1 MPYADGV
8 GRTMTHTTSP
18 SARVR
23 STVFTRP
30 IPVVGGALLAGVG
43 FDLLAF
49 DRPHGPGLAIAC
61 LLMTA
66 VVWWTLAM
74 VGGPDRETT
83 AVLTATA
90 AIALV
95 PVWRSAT
102 PIVVLSAMLWL
113 ALLSVSVRRSRS
125 ISVSGWTTGSYV
137 RAAIEAVAA
146 LGEPFLLASEDL
158 AGLGRSRTSKLTR
171 ILPLV
176 RGLALGTVVVGFFAV
191 LFGSADPIFAQIL
204 SDAFDVDFSLER
216 IIRFGTVA
224 GAVAWWTA
232 GMARRAA
239 RPGQD
244 HKPVRP
250 SGHGLIESRV
260 ILGTLNGLFALFLA
274 VQSEYLFVGAVGRID
289 LGYAEYARRG
299 FFELVTVA
307 VCVAG
312 LVLTVDW
319 VVSRRD
325 RILDML
331 HVVLVAQTFAVM
343 ASAVVRMKAY
353 TDAFGLSEL
362 RFYTSVFMLW
372 TASVLIAMVVTV
384 LRNRRDAFALAAAIW
399 AMCVVVGLVV
409 ANPDGLI
416 ARVNLDR
423 ARSGAELDL
432 AYLEQLSADAVPTV
446 VSRHES
452 ASETQAAQTG
462 TLLESWRADL
472 ETHAAE
478 HGWRSWSIGDA
489 RAARLLAEAAP

>member
-1 MPYADGV
+1 MAQ
-8 GRTMTHTTSP
+8 TTPAST
-18 SARVR
+18 RVR
-23 STVFTRP
+23 STVLTRP
-30 IPVVGGALLAGVG
+30 MPVVGGALLAGVG

-61 LLMTA
+61 LLITA
-66 VVWWTLAM
+66 VVWLTLSM
-74 VGGPDRETT
+74 VGGLGRETRGIL
-83 AVLTATA
+83 AATA

-95 PVWRSAT
+95 PAWRSAT
-102 PIVVLSAMLWL
+102 PIVALSAMLWL

-125 ISVSGWTTGSYV
+125 ASVSGWTFGSYV
-137 RAAIEAVAA
+137 RAAVEAVAA

-158 AGLGRSRTSKLTR
+158 AGLGRWQSSKLTR
-171 ILPLV
+171 LLPFV
-176 RGLALGTVVVGFFAV
+176 RGLALGAVIVGFFAV

-204 SDAFDVDFSLER
+204 SDAFDIDFSFER
-216 IIRFGTVA
+216 IIRFGIVA

-244 HKPVRP
+244 QQPVRP

-274 VQSEYLFVGAVGRID
+274 VQSEYLFVGTVGRID

-319 VVSRRD
+319 VVNRRD

-331 HVVLVAQTFAVM
+331 HVVLIVQTFAVI

-384 LRNRRDAFALAAAIW
+384 VRSRRDAFALAAAIS
-399 AMCVVVGLVV
+399 AMCVVAGLVV

-423 ARSGAELDL
+423 ARSGADLDI
-432 AYLEQLSADAVPTV
+432 AYLEQLTADAIPTV
-446 VSRHES
+446 VGRQWADDAAAGSIDELLDRWT
-452 ASETQAAQTG
+452 AS
-462 TLLESWRADL
+462 LEA
-472 ETHAAE
+472 HA
-478 HGWRSWSIGDA
+478 HTDGWRSWSIADA
-489 RAARLLAEAAP
+489 RAAAALADRSPGSD